1 MVQWLGLCA
10 FTAEGAG
17 SVPGWG
23 TRITQAAGHNND
35 NKIYV
40 YTHTHTHTNTHTHTH
55 IYEGKLENF
64 MEQKGRNKKTGR
76 YFKRTCLKYQN
87 ENIINEIS

>member
-1 MVQWLGLCA
+1 
-10 FTAEGAG
+10 
-17 SVPGWG
+17 
-23 TRITQAAGHNND
+23 
-35 NKIYV
+35 
-40 YTHTHTHTNTHTHTH
+40 
-55 IYEGKLENF
+55 